1 MMGRTGAIAI
11 SGGCGGARF
20 GRALVFRPTSLRLSL
35 ENRAHPRRTKS
46 AIAIL
51 RFLAVF
57 FVVLGCDA
65 LGARAASVGT
75 VTKVENQAQIGS
87 SPAAVGS
94 AVQTGDQVRT
104 GPKSRL
110 EITFRDDTKL
120 TLGENAEMVI
130 DRFVF
135 NPDQSTG
142 ELVLSTGVAAF
153 RMATGKIGKMQNK
166 TINVSTPFAALAVRG
181 TDFWWGPTEGQYGAL
196 LVSHSRLEVR
206 NDCDKEKNE
215 EDRERCRCA
224 VLLDREGEGTDI
236 RRRGAC
242 PGAPYQWPPGKVAGA
257 LASTSFGLALGP
269 GLAPAAAG
277 AAAAAA
283 AAGASAAGNND
294 SSPPPKVEDFTKP
307 HHHHNGGDGGGD
319 GGGDPPPTPQ

>member
-1 MMGRTGAIAI
+1 MGSTGAIAI
-11 SGGCGGARF
+11 GGGCSSARF
-20 GRALVFRPTSLRLSL
+20 GRSLVCGVGL
-35 ENRAHPRRTKS
+35 ESPLPRR
-46 AIAIL
+46 ANRPMAVL

-57 FVVLGCDA
+57 FVMLSCDA
-65 LGARAASVGT
+65 LIARAASVGT

-87 SPAAVGS
+87 TIAVVGS
-94 AVQTGDQVRT
+94 AVETNDRVHT

-120 TLGENAEMVI
+120 SVGENAELVI
-130 DRFVF
+130 DRFVY

-142 ELVLSTGVAAF
+142 ELALSTGAAAY
-153 RMATGKIGKMQNK
+153 RMVTGKIGKMQNK

-181 TDFWWGPTEGQYGAL
+181 TDFWWGSVDGQYGAL

-206 NDCDKEKNE
+206 KDECDKAKNE

-236 RRRGAC
+236 RKRGAC
-242 PGAPYQWPPGKVAGA
+242 PGTPYQWPPGKVAGA

-283 AAGASAAGNND
+283 AGAVSSAND
-294 SSPPPKVEDFTKP
+294 PKVKDFTDP
-307 HHHHNGGDGGGD
+307 PDDNGGGGG
-319 GGGDPPPTPQ
+319 GGGGPSP